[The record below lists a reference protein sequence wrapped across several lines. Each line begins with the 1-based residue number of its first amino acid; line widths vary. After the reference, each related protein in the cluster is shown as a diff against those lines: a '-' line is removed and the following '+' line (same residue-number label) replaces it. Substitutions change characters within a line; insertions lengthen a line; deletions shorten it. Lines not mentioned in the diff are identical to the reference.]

1 MAKGKSSIITSLYAT
16 SDIGNVRDNNEDNF
30 IIANLITG
38 QTYNFPQSIKQPLEK
53 NRLLIAVS
61 DGMGGAQGGEIAAAI
76 AVYALRLE
84 LMRLIKS
91 QDNDSEVDLL
101 IKALEKVNQLIWQ
114 TSNEIIELKGM
125 GATITAVLVSGSRAY
140 IAEVGDSRAYV
151 IRDKKIKQITT
162 DQSLFEM
169 LSQTGSFEGKL
180 PSENTRNIILQS
192 MGGQEK
198 IHVAVTTLEVQL
210 GDYLLLCSDGL
221 SNMLTSAEICKLISE
236 SPNLERAGAKMI
248 DLAKERGADDNITV
262 VVANFE
268 GAALLKTN
276 NRSITQ
282 SIEVLTA
289 FNPLTRDVERRV
301 RRITQ
306 QMGSGEL
313 KDGLRENPELIFRS
327 TLGIMPPS
335 EYPYRSQALNESD
348 KSIESLYLAG
358 RHLSSLIGQ
367 IQQLEVW
374 LENQGHLDPTLQKAI
389 VHLEYAIK
397 NTQKIE
403 TVARKARALIERLSA
418 KPSHPM
424 NNKT

>member
-1 MAKGKSSIITSLYAT
+1 MAKGKSLVVTSLYAT

-30 IIANLITG
+30 IIANLTSG
-38 QTYNFPQSIKQPLEK
+38 ETYNFPQSVKAPIEK
-53 NRLLIAVS
+53 NQLLMAVS

-76 AVYALRLE
+76 AVYALKLE
-84 LMRLIKS
+84 LMRLFKS
-91 QDNDSEVDLL
+91 QVNESEVDLL
-101 IKALEKVNQLIWQ
+101 IKALEKVNQIIWQ
-114 TSNEIIELKGM
+114 TSRENDELQGM
-125 GATITAVLVSGSRAY
+125 GATITAVFVSGSRAY
-140 IAEVGDSRAYV
+140 V
-151 IRDKKIKQITT
+151 IRNKKIKQITT

-169 LSQTGSFEGKL
+169 LSQTGSFEGRL

-198 IHVAVTTLEVQL
+198 IHVAVTTLEIQL

-221 SNMLTSAEICKLISE
+221 SNMLTSDEICNFIST
-236 SPNLERAGAKMI
+236 SPNLERAGARMI

-268 GAALLKTN
+268 GNALSKDT

-282 SIEVLTA
+282 SIEILTA
-289 FNPLTRDVERRV
+289 FNPLTRDVEKRV

-313 KDGLRENPELIFRS
+313 NLGLKGNPNLIFRS

-335 EYPYRSQALNESD
+335 EYPYRTQALNESD
-348 KSIESLYLAG
+348 KSIELLYLAS
-358 RHLSSLIGQ
+358 RQLSVIVGQ
-367 IQQLEVW
+367 IQQLEGW
-374 LENQGHLDPTLQKAI
+374 LEKQGCLDPSLQKAI
-389 VHLEYAIK
+389 VHLEYAVK

-403 TVARKARALIERLSA
+403 IVARKARALIERLST
-418 KPSHPM
+418 KSSHQDD
-424 NNKT
+424 K